1 MTILAIC
8 GSLRPESSNMA
19 ILKALSSWLPAQ
31 VKYHIYDHIGKL
43 PHFDPTLNHDTP
55 PAEVNHFRQLI
66 TQSDGVIICSP
77 EYAFGIPGSLK
88 NALDWT
94 VSSGE
99 FTDKPV
105 AVITAS
111 SSGEKAH
118 EALLTVMNVITGQVP
133 GSSTLLIPYI
143 RTKIAN
149 GIITD
154 EETTTK
160 LQAVITSLLHHMAA

>member
-1 MTILAIC
+1 MNILAIC

-19 ILKALSSWLPAQ
+19 ILKALSSWLPANTQ
-31 VKYHIYDHIGKL
+31 YQIYDNIGKL
-43 PHFDPTLNHDTP
+43 PHFDPTLNHDNTP
-55 PAEVNHFRQLI
+55 EEVNRLRQLI
-66 TQSDGVIICSP
+66 AKADGVVICSP

-105 AVITAS
+105 AIITAS

-118 EALLTVMNVITGQVP
+118 EALLTVMNVITGRVP
-133 GSSTLLIPYI
+133 GSSTLLIPYV
-143 RTKIAN
+143 RTKVTN

-154 EETTTK
+154 GETTVK
-160 LQAVITSLLHHMAA
+160 LQAVIASLLHHMAV

>member
-1 MTILAIC
+1 MNILAIC

-19 ILKALSSWLPAQ
+19 VLKALSSWLPLHAQ
-31 VKYHIYDHIGKL
+31 YHIYDHIGKL
-43 PHFDPTLNHDTP
+43 PHFDPTFNHDNT
-55 PAEVNHFRQLI
+55 PAEVDRFRGLI
-66 TQSDGVIICSP
+66 AKADGVIICSP

-118 EALLTVMNVITGQVP
+118 EALLTVMNVITGDVP
-133 GSSTLLIPYI
+133 ESSTLLIPYI
-143 RTKIAN
+143 RTKVAD
-149 GIITD
+149 GIIAD
-154 EETTTK
+154 EETVLK
-160 LQAVITSLLHHMAA
+160 LQAVIQSLLHHMAV

>member
-1 MTILAIC
+1 MNILAIC
-8 GSLRPESSNMA
+8 GSLRPESSNMT
-19 ILKALSSWLPAQ
+19 ILKALPSWLPSDT
-31 VKYHIYDHIGKL
+31 KYHIYDHIGKL
-43 PHFDPTLNHDTP
+43 PHFDPTLNHDNT
-55 PAEVNHFRQLI
+55 PAEVNRLREMV
-66 TQSDGVIICSP
+66 TQAEGVIICSP

-118 EALLTVMNVITGQVP
+118 QALLTVMNVLTGHVP
-133 GSSTLLIPYI
+133 NSSTLLIPYI
-143 RTKIAN
+143 RTKVIN
-149 GIITD
+149 GTITD
-154 EETTTK
+154 EGTK
-160 LQAVITSLLHHMAA
+160 AHLLTVIASLIHHMAA

>member
-1 MTILAIC
+1 MNILAIC
-8 GSLRPESSNMA
+8 GSLRLESSNMT
-19 ILKALSSWLPAQ
+19 ILKTVPQWLPAQ
-31 VKYHIYDHIGKL
+31 VQYHMYDHIGKL
-43 PHFDPTLNHDTP
+43 PHFDPTLNHEDTP
-55 PAEVNHFRQLI
+55 TEVNRFRQLVADA
-66 TQSDGVIICSP
+66 DGIIICSP
-77 EYAFGIPGSLK
+77 EYAFGIPGSFK

-118 EALLTVMNVITGQVP
+118 EALLTVVNVITGHVP
-133 GSSTLLIPYI
+133 ASSALLIPYV
-143 RTKIAN
+143 RTKVTN

-154 EETTTK
+154 EKTIIK
-160 LQAVITSLLHHMAA
+160 LQAVLASLLHHMAA

>member
-1 MTILAIC
+1 MNILAIC
-8 GSLRPESSNMA
+8 GSLRPESSNMSILNA
-19 ILKALSSWLPAQ
+19 IPQWLPAN
-31 VKYHIYDHIGKL
+31 VDYHIYNNIGKL
-43 PHFDPTLNHDTP
+43 SHFDPTLNHDNT
-55 PAEVNHFRQLI
+55 PAEVDRLRGLI
-66 TQSDGVIICSP
+66 AAANGVIICSP

-99 FTDKPV
+99 FINKSV

-133 GSSTLLIPYI
+133 PASALLIPYI
-143 RTKIAN
+143 RTKVVN

-154 EETTTK
+154 EETTAK
-160 LQAVITSLLHHMAA
+160 LQAVIASLLQHMAV